1 MWATVFALAMAASVS
16 LSMVSFTVQAKR
28 EQAILNSIADRAT
41 AQVYVEHASP
51 RGDTRNP
58 G

>member
-1 MWATVFALAMAASVS
+1 MWATVFALAMAVSVS

-28 EQAILNSIADRAT
+28 EQAILSAIADRAT
-41 AQVYVEHASP
+41 ITDYASAAP
-51 RGDTRNP
+51 SRTANP